1 LKFQKP
7 ARKTVLKYTA
17 ISILCTAG
25 FALYTN
31 DRNPPELTEFSFEAH
46 AFEVGRYDFSGR
58 LTDTRGTAKAY
69 FRCLDGEKEQFVLN
83 VAMSGSNRN
92 QVSFGVISRSP
103 HWAGNW
109 KGTSY
114 DLKFQG
120 QTNLPAGSEPN
131 CQWQV
136 ELVDS
141 LGNRK
146 VEVIK

>member
-7 ARKTVLKYTA
+7 TRKTVLKYSV
-17 ISILCTAG
+17 ISVLSVAG

-31 DRNPPELTEFSFEAH
+31 DHTPPVLTGFSFQANPDEA
-46 AFEVGRYDFSGR
+46 GRYDFSGR
-58 LTDTRGTAKAY
+58 ITDERGTSKAY
-69 FRCLDGEKEQFVLN
+69 FRCMAEDKEQFVLN

-114 DLKFQG
+114 DLYFQG
-120 QTNLPAGSEPN
+120 QTNLPVGSEPN

-141 LGNRK
+141 LGNQK
-146 VEVIK
+146 VEEIK

>member
-1 LKFQKP
+1 MKFQKP
-7 ARKTVLKYTA
+7 ARKTVLKYSA
-17 ISILCTAG
+17 ISILCIAG

-31 DRNPPELTEFSFEAH
+31 DQAPPVLTDFSFQANAAEA
-46 AFEVGRYDFSGR
+46 GRYDFSGR
-58 LTDTRGTAKAY
+58 ITDERGTSKAY
-69 FRCLDGEKEQFVLN
+69 FRCMAGDKEQFVLN

-114 DLKFQG
+114 DLYFQG
-120 QTNLPAGSEPN
+120 QTNLPVGSEPN

-141 LGNRK
+141 LGNQK
-146 VEVIK
+146 VEEIK